1 MRYVLI
7 VFLLSCSLFSKIADA
22 SEITHSSEQI
32 KAMTVEIAGELRC
45 PMATNQTLFDSQAA
59 IANEL
64 KAEIYLQLEQG
75 KSKTEIIDFMVSRY
89 GEKIR
94 YMPSL
99 NSGTMAL
106 YLIPLLLFI
115 AIFAW
120 VIWLS
125 NSQRN
130 VTQNLRDD

>member
-1 MRYVLI
+1 MRYILI
-7 VFLLSCSLFSKIADA
+7 VFLLSCCFFSKIADA

-32 KAMTVEIAGELRC
+32 RAMTVEIAGELRC
-45 PMATNQTLFDSQAA
+45 PMATNQTLLDSQAA

-125 NSQRN
+125 NSQRK
-130 VTQNLRDD
+130 VTQNLGND